1 MIRSIASWVLLSV
14 LVGCG
19 PSQEPV
25 VPEVAKD
32 RIEHPTPTTEPAE
45 EHAEPPRTEGSGDS
59 ETAPEKSQVF
69 VEPDPGPSGFA
80 LPDAEALR
88 PLVRSGDLPPEFSGG
103 LIEES
108 APPIFRDI
116 PKTDLQVF
124 QQIVFGDQRKGGV
137 GVFLYRR
144 PASRD
149 AAYKVLAKGF
159 GPVGKEPFSEVSEAP
174 AGLGKR
180 GLVAISIPA
189 SRAVK
194 GSGSIL
200 FQRCSAVVHIVVG
213 NDPDASAAVSF
224 AKRLDGRLTSIV
236 CGASGSAKG
245 TKAPNEKRA
254 EGFLA
259 KQGAK

>member
-1 MIRSIASWVLLSV
+1 MIRSIASWVLLGA

-19 PSQEPV
+19 PSQSPL
-25 VPEVAKD
+25 VPEVAKN
-32 RIEHPTPTTEPAE
+32 RVEHPTPTPEPAG

-59 ETAPEKSQVF
+59 EATPEAQAF
-69 VEPDPGPSGFA
+69 VEPDPGPNGFA

-103 LIEES
+103 LMEES

-116 PKTDLQVF
+116 PKTNLQVF
-124 QQIVFGDQRKGGV
+124 QQIVSGDQRKGGV

-149 AAYKVLAKGF
+149 AAYKVLAKGI
-159 GPVGKEPFSEVSEAP
+159 GPVGKRPFSEVSEAP

-189 SRAVK
+189 SSAVK
-194 GSGSIL
+194 ASSSIL

-236 CGASGSAKG
+236 CGASGPSKG
-245 TKAPNEKRA
+245 TKAANEKRA